1 MRSTETICALLG
13 GFAIGAALGVL
24 YAPEK
29 GEDLRNKIA
38 DMKSDCINK
47 LKDKLS
53 DLTSKTADNANDAA
67 TA

>member
-1 MRSTETICALLG
+1 MKNTETICVLLG

-38 DMKSDCINK
+38 DMKSDCVNK

-53 DLTSKTADNANDAA
+53 NLTSKADNDINDPA
-67 TA
+67 TV